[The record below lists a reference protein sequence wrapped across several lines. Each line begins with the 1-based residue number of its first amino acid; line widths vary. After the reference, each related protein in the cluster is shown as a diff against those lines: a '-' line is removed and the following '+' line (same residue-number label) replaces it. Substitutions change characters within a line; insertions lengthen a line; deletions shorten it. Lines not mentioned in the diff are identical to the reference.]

1 MEIFKQILNWLTSL
15 GTSGKVISTIIVA
28 LVTILLLFCAC
39 SCGTL
44 HTTVR
49 MRNPT
54 DNPVVNLSIT
64 TNNPT
69 SVDIA
74 PNVSADSTIVTIR

>member
-1 MEIFKQILNWLTSL
+1 MLNWLRSL
-15 GTSGKVISTIIVA
+15 SVSGKVISCIIST
-28 LVTILLLFCAC
+28 LVVILLLFCSC

-49 MRNPT
+49 MRNPK

-64 TNNPT
+64 THNPT

-74 PNVSADSTIVTIR
+74 PNVSADSTIVTIH